1 MASQVNPFDSIDG
14 AKQYLELLLEAIE
27 EARSEVEADL
37 ECASAAGRDRAAE
50 ALRLVIYK
58 LGRLNEHIEAGKKLL
73 GDLET
78 LERLLT
84 SEKALTQTV
93 GQP

>member
-14 AKQYLELLLEAIE
+14 AQQYLELLVEAIQ

-37 ECASAAGRDRAAE
+37 ECADAAGRERAAE

-58 LGRLNEHIEAGKKLL
+58 LARLKEHIEAGQKLL

-84 SEKALTQTV
+84 SEKTLSQTV
-93 GQP
+93 GQS